1 MHTRKVSVT
10 LLDTSPAVAAGVEQW
25 IEDSGDLEWI
35 GASNHLPRPPAS
47 SDEPDVYLI
56 DKSFGVK
63 EVLDW
68 LGAYRA
74 QIRGAVVWGGPVIG
88 VEVLRFLNAGVRG
101 ILHRSDSRDRVLS
114 CIRAV
119 AGGDLWLQDRAHSV
133 SPMLGIE
140 LDETLTERELQVLLR
155 VEEGY
160 SNGQIAQELGIA
172 VRTVKAHLKHAFE
185 KKRIR
190 GRTEISVR
198 RALFGEILGCA
209 EPPTNSLIEEGM
221 ITCPPRP

>member
-1 MHTRKVSVT
+1 MQTKKITVT

-25 IEDSGDLEWI
+25 IEGTGDLEWI

-47 SDEPDVYLI
+47 ADEPDVYLI
-56 DKSFGVK
+56 DKAFGVK

-68 LGAYRA
+68 LGAHRL
-74 QIRGAVVWGGPVIG
+74 QIRAAAVWGGSWIG

-101 ILHRSDSRDRVLS
+101 ILHRSDSRDRVLG

-119 AGGDLWLQDRAHSV
+119 ANGDLWVHDCAHSV
-133 SPMLGIE
+133 SPLLGME
-140 LDETLTERELQVLLR
+140 LGTTLTDRELQVLVR
-155 VEEGY
+155 VQEGY
-160 SNGQIAQELGIA
+160 SNGEIAHELGIA

-190 GRTEISVR
+190 GRTELSVR
-198 RALFGEILGCA
+198 HALLGGLM
-209 EPPTNSLIEEGM
+209 EPPTDSSTEEGKN
-221 ITCPPRP
+221 TCPLRP